1 LLRELLFVENIH
13 ILLTDMDGGGSI
25 LRRATESDRVS
36 HHEGADGETVVVE
49 GVHYGSHGK

>member
-1 LLRELLFVENIH
+1 MENIH